1 MVSQI
6 SWGKNNHVDSLSTLA
21 SSMDNFVPRMI
32 LVEVLEKLSIER
44 QLIVLVVSVIGLS
57 WMDQL

>member
-1 MVSQI
+1 
-6 SWGKNNHVDSLSTLA
+6 
-21 SSMDNFVPRMI
+21 MDNFVPRMI

>member
-1 MVSQI
+1 
-6 SWGKNNHVDSLSTLA
+6 
-21 SSMDNFVPRMI
+21 MDNFVPRMI

-44 QLIVLVVSVIGLS
+44 QLIVLVVLVIGLS